1 MLALPQAS
9 ELSRAGEQ
17 PDLSLPHAELCT
29 QEKSGHS
36 PVSCQHV
43 DGVFSLYKA
52 LSLAI
57 LRFQRKRNA
66 LPTQELKFWVERQ
79 NA

>member
-17 PDLSLPHAELCT
+17 ADLGLPHTELWT
-29 QEKSGHS
+29 QEKSGHG
-36 PVSCQHV
+36 PVSRQHV

-52 LSLAI
+52 LILAI
-57 LRFQRKRNA
+57 LRFPRKRGT
-66 LPTQELKFWVERQ
+66 LPTLRS
-79 NA
+79 